1 MRNITTI
8 MKILFAYVTACGLV
22 LFPLFILEEA
32 GQVAIFGT
40 WPASDARD
48 WQLVKHGLDVISTAN
63 RTMKIINYSIGWIQ
77 PLAFLSYRAYGK
89 STDYYIE
96 SMKAKIFA
104 HDPGVMVGERVTVEI
119 DMTGGKV
126 TQIVEGWLLQPRR
139 KSIFVLFPY
148 ALIPR
153 EAALPSLSALR
164 VSGSIFLD
172 PAGRILLKVDLI
184 HPVNL

>member
-1 MRNITTI
+1 MNPVRTAKRIVYALAAYISMVGIIT
-8 MKILFAYVTACGLV
+8 FS
-22 LFPLFILEEA
+22 LFILEESIQMA
-32 GQVAIFGT
+32 TFGT

-77 PLAFLSYRAYGK
+77 PLAFLSYQSYGK
-89 STDYYIE
+89 ATDYYIE

-104 HDPGVMVGERVTVEI
+104 HDPSVMVGERVTVEI

-126 TQIVEGWLLQPRR
+126 TQSEEGWLLQPRR

-148 ALIPR
+148 TLIPR
-153 EAALPSLSALR
+153 DSFLPSFPSLH

-172 PAGRILLKVDLI
+172 PAGRILLTVDLI
-184 HPVNL
+184 